1 MAKFLDKEGL
11 THFWSK
17 IKTLLGGKADQTS
30 LDQTNQALA
39 RVDSTVGSEDGG
51 LVKDLND
58 LAATVANKANS
69 SDVGNLEVNINQK
82 LAGKSDTGHTHD
94 AATTSANG
102 FMTKDMVTKL
112 NGIATGANKTT
123 VDTAL
128 SSTSTNPV
136 QNKVIN
142 TALAGKSDTG
152 HGHDVATTSANG
164 FMSAAMVAEF
174 NNALSK
180 LSGIADGANKTTVDT
195 SLSTSSTNPV
205 QNKVITTSINTLNTF
220 MNTTVP
226 NTYAKKTDI
235 ATAYKPMGSVSTIPS
250 ITTDMDGGEVYNMTA
265 EFTTTSTFVEGAGKK
280 YPAGTNIVLTADK
293 KWDVLAGFVDLSPYA
308 TTGVTD
314 DLQDQIDA
322 IEAVTGAIDSITT
335 TEIDT
340 MMSA

>member
-39 RVDSTVGSEDGG
+39 RVDSTVGSEDRG

-58 LAATVANKANS
+58 LAATVANKVDITAM
-69 SDVGNLEVNINQK
+69 GNFEASINQQ
-82 LAGKSDTGHTHD
+82 LAGKSDTGHGHD

-128 SSTSTNPV
+128 STTSTNPV
-136 QNKVIN
+136 QNKVI
-142 TALAGKSDTG
+142 A
-152 HGHDVATTSANG
+152 
-164 FMSAAMVAEF
+164 
-174 NNALSK
+174 
-180 LSGIADGANKTTVDT
+180 
-195 SLSTSSTNPV
+195 
-205 QNKVITTSINTLNTF
+205 TSINTLNTF

-250 ITTDMDGGEVYNMTA
+250 ITTDMDGGEVYNMIA
-265 EFTTTSTFVEGAGKK
+265 EFTTTSAFVEGAGKK
-280 YPAGTNIVLTADK
+280 YPAGTNIVLTSDK

-308 TTGVTD
+308 TTVVTD

-322 IEAVTGAIDSITT
+322 IEAVTGTIDAITT

-340 MMSA
+340 MMDEDIDAENLSV